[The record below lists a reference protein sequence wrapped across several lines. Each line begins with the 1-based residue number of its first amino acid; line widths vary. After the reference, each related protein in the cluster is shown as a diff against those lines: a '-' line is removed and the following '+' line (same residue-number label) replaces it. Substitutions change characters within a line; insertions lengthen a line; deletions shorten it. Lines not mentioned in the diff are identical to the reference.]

1 MPADQP
7 EVIDQD
13 KLLGDFKDRY
23 KRLIEDNQR
32 MAKMI
37 RGNEQQALK
46 LQGAIETLEYCL
58 GTENEAEPAPEVDNV
73 DAA

>member
-37 RGNEQQALK
+37 RNNEQQALK

>member
-37 RGNEQQALK
+37 RNNEQQALK

-73 DAA
+73 AAA